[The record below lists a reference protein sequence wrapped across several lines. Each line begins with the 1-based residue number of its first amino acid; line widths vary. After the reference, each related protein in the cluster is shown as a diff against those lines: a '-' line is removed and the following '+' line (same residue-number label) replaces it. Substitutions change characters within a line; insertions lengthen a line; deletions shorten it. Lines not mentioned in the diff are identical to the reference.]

1 MAASDYTT
9 ETYPASKNEGQIY
22 SLKMSNVKLYAGHM
36 VGTNTSGYAVEG
48 NDEAADI
55 KILGIATETV
65 DNSGGSAGDLSIKVK
80 AGTFKLEHD
89 GTLSQAEVGEMVAGH
104 YNFTVNKAASTS
116 NANLA
121 GMCVEYVSAT
131 EAWVKMG
138 PEMAE
143 RING

>member
-1 MAASDYTT
+1 MADAAVAK
-9 ETYPASKNEGQIY
+9 YPDSKNEGAII
-22 SLKMSNVKLYAGHM
+22 SLSMSNVKLYAGTM
-36 VGTNTSGYAVEG
+36 IGTNTSGYAVNG
-48 NDEAADI
+48 NNAAADI

-80 AGTFKLEHD
+80 AGTYLLEHA
-89 GTLSQAEVGEMVAGH
+89 GTITQAMVGEMVCAE
-104 YNFTVNKAASTS
+104 YNFTLNIAGTLS
-116 NANLA
+116 NDNIA

-143 RING
+143 RINA